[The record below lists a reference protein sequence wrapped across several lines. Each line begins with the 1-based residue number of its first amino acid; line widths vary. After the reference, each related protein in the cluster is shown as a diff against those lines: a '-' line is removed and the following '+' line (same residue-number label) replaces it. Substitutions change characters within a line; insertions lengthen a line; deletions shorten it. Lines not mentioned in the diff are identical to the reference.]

1 MTRARPRRPA
11 ANGVPRAPGS
21 AHVKTGRIA
30 PRFPLAEVARRIARP
45 PRIHRDYLPAILA
58 DLDFDFRLERIP
70 SPPGFLW
77 FNLLVNARRGQ
88 RRCALIAHRLL
99 TVVDSDRIVVIDEGR
114 VIGEGT
120 HQQLVETVPL
130 YRELAEHQLLV

>member
-1 MTRARPRRPA
+1 MISPVRHDPSQWCLMAT
-11 ANGVPRAPGS
+11 
-21 AHVKTGRIA
+21 
-30 PRFPLAEVARRIARP
+30 LEVAENAP
-45 PRIHRDYLPAILA
+45 DLPAILA

-99 TVVDSDRIVVIDEGR
+99 NALRSIADAGDLPAFRIIAGERWLHSPSADVDDARHSNVEQGRPETIAETALARQDRTR
-114 VIGEGT
+114 A
-120 HQQLVETVPL
+120 P
-130 YRELAEHQLLV
+130 